1 MYHLSHCLGLTFKLH
16 RRPSSHLSM
25 NRPLQGLVALLQ
37 LLLSA
42 TTSLRPS
49 QSLLAPIVHLLYY
62 FLPDPDFGD
71 QKDKGL

>member
-25 NRPLQGLVALLQ
+25 NRSLQGLVALLQ

-42 TTSLRPS
+42 TSLRPS

-62 FLPDPDFGD
+62 FLPDPDFRD
-71 QKDKGL
+71 QKDKDL